1 MFLAMFLPQDMWFR
15 VYNSNMDG
23 SPLPTL
29 MTSGSEVVISTT

>member
-1 MFLAMFLPQDMWFR
+1 MWFNE

-29 MTSGSEVVISTT
+29 MTSGSDVVMSTT